1 MLFLVGEI
9 AAPLLSMVRSSLEK
23 SLLFGSI
30 SSHPP
35 WPHGQAMRSAQER
48 CKEEQEKLAE
58 GRLQVHLVQAQ
69 VRFVFFVKI
78 PFVEPKDQSE
88 TLRPW
93 FTPWQINI
101 DPALKITIF

>member
-1 MLFLVGEI
+1 
-9 AAPLLSMVRSSLEK
+9 
-23 SLLFGSI
+23 
-30 SSHPP
+30 
-35 WPHGQAMRSAQER
+35 MRSAQER

-58 GRLQVHLVQAQ
+58 GRLQVHLVEAQ
-69 VRFVFFVKI
+69 VRSVMVKI
-78 PFVEPKDQSE
+78 PFVGPKDQSE